1 MGSNCI
7 RQDRRLFH
15 GRNIMKDV
23 DSEILPIV
31 QEDNTPLDP
40 EAQLMAEAIGVFK
53 RRMKRVSE
61 LFLEP
66 LEM

>member
-1 MGSNCI
+1 
-7 RQDRRLFH
+7 
-15 GRNIMKDV
+15 MKDV